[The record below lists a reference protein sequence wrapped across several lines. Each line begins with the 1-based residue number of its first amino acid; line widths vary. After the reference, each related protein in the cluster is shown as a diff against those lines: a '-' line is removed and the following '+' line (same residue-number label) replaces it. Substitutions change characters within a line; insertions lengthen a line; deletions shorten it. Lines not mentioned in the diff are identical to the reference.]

1 MRYTIKVCF
10 FFRVSRLSTSM
21 YFQSLGSTY
30 DRNSF
35 LNCVSRH
42 VKVETPA
49 CTYVFVTEVSL
60 DE

>member
-30 DRNSF
+30 DRS
-35 LNCVSRH
+35 S
-42 VKVETPA
+42 VETPA